1 MMISPDSYRMIHQND
16 TLEELQAEERE
27 LRTYIHDYECGL
39 IPKEEY
45 RVMPSPSTICSMS
58 REYLAVVRELI
69 REKK

>member
-27 LRTYIHDYECGL
+27 LRAYIHDYECGQ

-58 REYLAVVRELI
+58 REYLAVVKELI
-69 REKK
+69 REKR